1 MDGLKYFIG
10 KVCTIFVDPINQP
23 LNEEKIINYFVGRV
37 IEIDSRGLSLEHLST
52 KCRTYFMLNKITA
65 VAEEYVEIVSEDSEK
80 YKQLVSESEELKKSE
95 SQKKPQDMYDLRTL
109 TGLVG

>member
-37 IEIDSRGLSLEHLST
+37 IEIDSRGVTLEHLST

-65 VAEEYVEIVSEDSEK
+65 PYSASPTNKISRYTKTPS
-80 YKQLVSESEELKKSE
+80 
-95 SQKKPQDMYDLRTL
+95 
-109 TGLVG
+109 G